1 MKVLLRQVQRNFAT
15 LAIAEHNGKA
25 LSKNTLKLLTAANK
39 LKDEV
44 ISGPHRPIC
53 WFADNMEKN

>member
-15 LAIAEHNGKA
+15 LAIAEHNGKT

-44 ISGPHRPIC
+44 ITRPYRPIF
-53 WFADNMEKN
+53 WFADNTGKS